1 VFSLPDRV
9 EAEVARAKRT
19 FRQSRNIIAAARHE
33 LENYGR
39 WLDPHRVTSAEESK
53 TDHHLFNRQIA
64 VKGITRFAVAPFA
77 LAQALRLRLQGRT
90 VTHIVTIEFC

>member
-19 FRQSRNIIAAARHE
+19 FRQSRNIIAAAKHE
-33 LENYGR
+33 LENYGQ

-53 TDHHLFNRQIA
+53 TEYHRFNRKMA
-64 VKGITRFAVAPFA
+64 VNGITQFAVAPFA
-77 LAQALRLRLQGRT
+77 LAQALRLKFKEVRY
-90 VTHIVTIEFC
+90 IAAIEFC